1 MSSVDTSSST
11 YTSGAS
17 SSQTTTHGTGLNELD
32 MDEFLKLMIAE
43 LQNQDPLDPTKNS
56 EMLQQIG
63 QIREIGAT
71 DQLRSSLDSM
81 QQSQG
86 ISTASSMIGKQVQAL
101 TDDGYVLFGVVKS
114 VQLAPN
120 DDGTRELTLKV
131 DTGEQTVDVEMDDI
145 FQILPA
151 NTQAPPTDTGD
162 DTDDSTDDGTDAT
175 DGTDGTNGSGGTGST
190 DETDNDTDDSSTD
203 DAAEETTT

>member
-11 YTSGAS
+11 YTSGTS
-17 SSQTTTHGTGLNELD
+17 SSSGQAGTGINDLD

-131 DTGEQTVDVEMDDI
+131 DTGEQTVDIKMDDI

-151 NTQAPPTDTGD
+151 NVQTPPTDTGD
-162 DTDDSTDDGTDAT
+162 ETEDGTDTATGGTGTTDETNTDTDDS
-175 DGTDGTNGSGGTGST
+175 
-190 DETDNDTDDSSTD
+190 ET